1 MVPSF
6 IPSIIYIAG
15 TYHVTI
21 FIMIQLI
28 GGVCVADMKG
38 IIGIWAFLL
47 FITAV
52 SALSS
57 CPREIVSCSYTA
69 DRMEASDE
77 VRESIVHVFSNVF
90 GTTIESGDDMELYE
104 TVSSQLGINTTA
116 DGFVQFQE
124 AVNEITSASVSE
136 CSKPASERITLQSV
150 PELTMNFSQLL
161 DEGSLTEAREIYG
174 QLLCLNSTIDQ
185 SNARKKRQIDS
196 KALEDFFDSLDGER
210 LEVIFGLV
218 ITIDQSMF
226 SKTAVQPTL
235 AFVVD
240 NTGSMMEEIES
251 VRRLVRSFVRTE
263 RSIPL
268 FYIYTTFNDPGK
280 LSVRYV

>member
-1 MVPSF
+1 
-6 IPSIIYIAG
+6 
-15 TYHVTI
+15 
-21 FIMIQLI
+21 
-28 GGVCVADMKG
+28 MKG
-38 IIGIWAFLL
+38 IGFWVVLL
-47 FITAV
+47 LPTAIS

-57 CPREIVSCSYTA
+57 CPREIVSCSYSA

-90 GTTIESGDDMELYE
+90 GTTIDSSDEMELYE

-124 AVNEITSASVSE
+124 AVNEITSASISE
-136 CSKPASERITLQSV
+136 CSKPTSERITLLSV
-150 PELTMNFSQLL
+150 PELAMNFSHLL

-174 QLLCLNSTIDQ
+174 KLLCLNSTIGQ

-196 KALEDFFDSLDGER
+196 KVLEDFFDSLDGER
-210 LEVIFGLV
+210 LEIIFGFVIF
-218 ITIDQSMF
+218 IDEDMF
-226 SKTAVQPTL
+226 SKTAIRPTL

-240 NTGSMMEEIES
+240 NTGSMMEEIAS

-280 LSVRYV
+280 HCAGALSLTSRYVATSNIVIAPY